1 MPHIRSATAAP
12 GLSDEVLCAVDET
25 LAAGMLGTTPTPS
38 HLTESGTREA
48 MGFIARKCVLSSTVP
63 RRMEQVIRNVGVI
76 AITRPLCVPIMRL

>member
-25 LAAGMLGTTPTPS
+25 LAAGMLGTTPS